1 MSFNKYFI
9 PEPEVVAGQ
18 VKDKGPKAFISRKID
33 AVIGNPV
40 SVNILDHIYEEVTL
54 GKDDATVM
62 QSLSKKFPIY
72 FNGESVKS

>member
-9 PEPEVVAGQ
+9 PEPAVIAEQ
-18 VKDKGPKAFISRKID
+18 IKERGPKSFISRKID

-40 SVNILDHIYEEVTL
+40 SVNILDHIYEEVNL
-54 GKDDATVM
+54 GKDDESVLT
-62 QSLSKKFPIY
+62 SLSKKFPTY

>member
-9 PEPEVVAGQ
+9 PEPAVVAEQ
-18 VKDKGPKAFISRKID
+18 IKERGPKSFISRKID

-40 SVNILDHIYEEVTL
+40 SVKILDHIYEEVNS
-54 GKDDATVM
+54 GKGDQEVM
-62 QSLSKKFPIY
+62 TSLSKKFPTY

>member
-9 PEPEVVAGQ
+9 PEPAVIAEQ
-18 VKDKGPKAFISRKID
+18 IKERGPKSFISRKID

-40 SVNILDHIYEEVTL
+40 SVNILDHIYEEVNL
-54 GKDDATVM
+54 GKDDDSVLT
-62 QSLSKKFPIY
+62 SLAKKFPTY